1 MSDDVSDLLEKAFDL
16 IRDLQDGHA
25 KMEARHERM
34 FRYGKI
40 LDASDINLSDPENP
54 VARIHHDDDENNEPV
69 KGPFVRYMQIAGARN
84 QHNPPSVGQQFLHLS
99 PDGEMEAGILI
110 PLGPSQAFPAP
121 STEAGTYVDGTGQT
135 DVRFKDGKH
144 QVKAGD
150 KTAHLVTDKGQRI
163 QVEDLSKLIIKVGKT
178 AMMLKPDVLV
188 PAQDIEDF

>member
-1 MSDDVSDLLEKAFDL
+1 MSDPIEDLVAFVQALAD
-16 IRDLQDGHA
+16 RFAQH
-25 KMEARHERM
+25 EARYERT

-40 LDASDINLSDPENP
+40 LDTSDIDLSDPQNP
-54 VARIHHDDDENNEPV
+54 VARIHHDDDEDGQPV
-69 KGPFVRYMQIAGARN
+69 KGPFVRYMQISGARN

-121 STEAGTYVDGTGQT
+121 STDPGTYVDGTGQT
-135 DVRFKDGKH
+135 DIRFKDGKH

-150 KTAHLVTDKGQRI
+150 TTAHLVTAKGQRI
-163 QVEDLSKLIIKVGKT
+163 QVEDISKLIIKLGKT
-178 AMMLKPDVLV
+178 PMMLKPDVLV